1 MRFPAYDIQ
10 MRSDELYSK
19 ISGVVEPECYSEERP
34 SFIVRGTSVSV
45 DSEVNA
51 VALAIALAGGNAVI
65 SRGNENAARK
75 VNDLIGGEGIFA
87 LSRVSGRVMLTYSS
101 GGSRITIFAGE
112 VFDAVGEVSVFP

>member
-1 MRFPAYDIQ
+1 

-19 ISGVVEPECYSEERP
+19 ISGVVEPECYSEERRAW
-34 SFIVRGTSVSV
+34 IVRRTSVSV

-75 VNDLIGGEGIFA
+75 VNDLIGGEGIFE